1 MASFTLRKLAL
12 KWSSQCLSD
21 EAEKDLEPTPTSQG
35 ADGDQAGDQRRLD
48 TDTTEM
54 NTVFE
59 LVTAFLADTTATK
72 LELPALNDN
81 ERKKV
86 KEKLA
91 EKHPEIKCESYGFG
105 AERRLHLFKVAGK
118 TKVKESLTQFL
129 SEGST
134 VVPGPSASPEGEQ
147 DPPTEEVATRVS
159 LPTCGYQVRN
169 TFIHFEEAGTE
180 VVTDQRAV
188 QFSQCLSEEAEKDLE
203 PTPTLKETFAPGT
216 EVVIKG
222 LVKDLGFN
230 GLHATVLSLDRDMGR
245 YQVQLS
251 SADGSTG
258 QMAKIKPENLRM
270 TVPPPPPFEST
281 AGRAAEDNRTMR
293 AEAPEFV
300 PTQCMGMTSVPQL
313 SWALYD
319 PMHFAHY
326 FSFPHSYPTP
336 APPVLFAHMV
346 VRDKIACLFPSQF
359 SEVYPPSNIHAVLM
373 PSTLGLSHG
382 LRCTYLTCKV
392 SASFVLPGCFVAA
405 SCQKNMREFREWAR
419 SVWMWQKISLWFSV
433 ASLPSG
439 TSPTRSEKC
448 VASTC
453 AEWSD
458 CCRPSGLLWHG
469 A

>member
-1 MASFTLRKLAL
+1 MKQKRT
-12 KWSSQCLSD
+12 WSPLQL
-21 EAEKDLEPTPTSQG
+21 
-35 ADGDQAGDQRRLD
+35 RRLMLR
-48 TDTTEM
+48 TI
-54 NTVFE
+54 
-59 LVTAFLADTTATK
+59 LTATK

-169 TFIHFEEAGTE
+169 TFIHFEGPQEFPSPR
-180 VVTDQRAV
+180 RAR
-188 QFSQCLSEEAEKDLE
+188 FSQCLSDEAEKDLE
-203 PTPTLKETFAPGT
+203 PTPTSQETFAPGT

-245 YQVQLS
+245 YKVQLS
-251 SADGSTG
+251 SADGSTDL
-258 QMAKIKPENLRM
+258 MAKIKPENLRM
-270 TVPPPPPFEST
+270 TVPPPPPFEPT
-281 AGRAAEDNRTMR
+281 AGAAEEYTRAMR

-326 FSFPHSYPTP
+326 FSFLHSYPTP
-336 APPVLFAHMV
+336 APPVLFAHMFA
-346 VRDKIACLFPSQF
+346 AC
-359 SEVYPPSNIHAVLM
+359 
-373 PSTLGLSHG
+373 
-382 LRCTYLTCKV
+382 
-392 SASFVLPGCFVAA
+392 
-405 SCQKNMREFREWAR
+405 
-419 SVWMWQKISLWFSV
+419 
-433 ASLPSG
+433 
-439 TSPTRSEKC
+439 
-448 VASTC
+448 
-453 AEWSD
+453 
-458 CCRPSGLLWHG
+458 
-469 A
+469 